1 MHIRKVTTGIAI
13 LVFPIFALIV
23 STSSYFNYCYDFA
36 GNRLPTADEITNSYG
51 FPVCDNFLLGAP
63 YLLFLLP
70 LWIGGTWLLVFG
82 LTGRSLST
90 AKKEPESRTPMY
102 IFRVIGSVAILII
115 SVPFLFTPLT
125 QVMFFADSLMISCVL
140 WK

>member
-1 MHIRKVTTGIAI
+1 MHIRKVIAGIAI

-23 STSSYFNYCYDFA
+23 STSSYFTYCYDFA
-36 GNRLPTADEITNSYG
+36 GKRLPTADGITNSYG

-82 LTGRSLST
+82 LTGRSLTT
-90 AKKEPESRTPMY
+90 AKEPESRTPMY
-102 IFRVIGSVAILII
+102 IFRVIGGVAILLV
-115 SVPFLFTPLT
+115 SVPFVFTSLI
-125 QVMFFADSLMISCVL
+125 QVMFFVDSLMILCVL